1 MWTAFLGSSFA
12 QSKEP
17 ASLLKVCTV
26 FSVVQLQ
33 LQLQASVDLGGS
45 SSLALR
51 GGR

>member
-33 LQLQASVDLGGS
+33 LQLQASGGS

-51 GGR
+51 VGR